1 MENDRKKYS
10 LNRLSQKQWADYKS
24 IRLEALLAEPDKFGS
39 SYDSEVAKSDQD
51 WQKLL
56 MNNHRAIF
64 GLYFFDK
71 LIGLT
76 GVALYNGNPNKAIFF
91 SSYIKKEHRGNKLAM
106 SFYQKRIAWARDMQ
120 CSCIIVSHREGN
132 DASKAANQRFGFSF
146 THLETTVW
154 PDGKLDNEVFYK
166 LDL

>member
-39 SYDSEVAKSDQD
+39 SYD
-51 WQKLL
+51 
-56 MNNHRAIF
+56 
-64 GLYFFDK
+64 
-71 LIGLT
+71 
-76 GVALYNGNPNKAIFF
+76 
-91 SSYIKKEHRGNKLAM
+91 
-106 SFYQKRIAWARDMQ
+106 MQ
-120 CSCIIVSHREGN
+120 CSCIIVSHRAGN